1 YWLGMAGG
9 YCFDFLAFILRKKLT
24 VSSVRV
30 KKFCAVTQFDSSKAM
45 NSGFVPPY
53 TIQEGLA
60 RTIKY
65 EFTDNCNRDE
75 VIFESE

>member
-1 YWLGMAGG
+1 M
-9 YCFDFLAFILRKKLT
+9 KT
-24 VSSVRV
+24 
-30 KKFCAVTQFDSSKAM
+30 AM

-60 RTIKY
+60 RTLKY